1 MAVLLHDRPEAAGQK
16 QREALRLPRTSAVVA
31 LFAFSSRM
39 DRDSMRL
46 FARTHGDE
54 VRAAAIASTGQEVLE
69 LLHGG
74 LRPQVLVLDAL
85 LTKPS
90 VTQILQEIS
99 TMQPDPEPAVLV
111 LVPVPEETAAR
122 KALGLFA
129 QYRIM
134 LRPYGM
140 KNLFDEIYRMGTTD
154 DEHRLYHL
162 RRCCEDVLDDFGARS
177 TLNGYRYAERMLLYA
192 LYAERPQKIGDLQ
205 QYVASEENIEIG
217 TVTSALNRMS
227 AGCPSAVRSRTADFA
242 CAAAARKTACSPT
255 GSCLRGCSRSCAADW
270 NRLHKL
276 GKKAFS
282 MDRRNEDTAL
292 LALRG
297 GLRGRFRRSF
307 DSMENAFEVLQD
319 RLQHAVNP
327 AERAELMPLL
337 EELQTQLICLRRL
350 GDQASDAATA
360 ALLHGTC
367 VPQPI
372 DLLGQ
377 LREFCSIL
385 QEEAAQ
391 YALPFTV
398 TLQADGLDVLPTTG
412 DVSLLNGLLTNLVSN
427 TLAAD
432 RAAHI
437 MLLCTP
443 GRLCYRDNGPGLPSD
458 AAALLTERQWSE
470 RLLHAGGLGLPL
482 VAAYTSAM
490 GWALTVGEGPGMSL
504 QFTLPA
510 APPLDGMVLTS
521 PTERLADRQ
530 NRRRLIRRELAV
542 LVADTSM
549 Q

>member
-1 MAVLLHDRPEAAGQK
+1 
-16 QREALRLPRTSAVVA
+16 
-31 LFAFSSRM
+31 
-39 DRDSMRL
+39 
-46 FARTHGDE
+46 
-54 VRAAAIASTGQEVLE
+54 
-69 LLHGG
+69 
-74 LRPQVLVLDAL
+74 
-85 LTKPS
+85 
-90 VTQILQEIS
+90 
-99 TMQPDPEPAVLV
+99 
-111 LVPVPEETAAR
+111 
-122 KALGLFA
+122 
-129 QYRIM
+129 
-134 LRPYGM
+134 
-140 KNLFDEIYRMGTTD
+140 
-154 DEHRLYHL
+154 
-162 RRCCEDVLDDFGARS
+162 
-177 TLNGYRYAERMLLYA
+177 
-192 LYAERPQKIGDLQ
+192 
-205 QYVASEENIEIG
+205 
-217 TVTSALNRMS
+217 
-227 AGCPSAVRSRTADFA
+227 
-242 CAAAARKTACSPT
+242 
-255 GSCLRGCSRSCAADW
+255 
-270 NRLHKL
+270 
-276 GKKAFS
+276 

-367 VPQPI
+367 VPQP
-372 DLLGQ
+372 
-377 LREFCSIL
+377 
-385 QEEAAQ
+385 
-391 YALPFTV
+391 FTV

-443 GRLCYRDNGPGLPSD
+443 GRLCYRDNGPGLPPD
-458 AAALLTERQWSE
+458 AAALLTEGQWSE

>member
-1 MAVLLHDRPEAAGQK
+1 
-16 QREALRLPRTSAVVA
+16 
-31 LFAFSSRM
+31 
-39 DRDSMRL
+39 
-46 FARTHGDE
+46 
-54 VRAAAIASTGQEVLE
+54 
-69 LLHGG
+69 
-74 LRPQVLVLDAL
+74 
-85 LTKPS
+85 
-90 VTQILQEIS
+90 
-99 TMQPDPEPAVLV
+99 
-111 LVPVPEETAAR
+111 
-122 KALGLFA
+122 
-129 QYRIM
+129 
-134 LRPYGM
+134 
-140 KNLFDEIYRMGTTD
+140 
-154 DEHRLYHL
+154 
-162 RRCCEDVLDDFGARS
+162 
-177 TLNGYRYAERMLLYA
+177 
-192 LYAERPQKIGDLQ
+192 
-205 QYVASEENIEIG
+205 
-217 TVTSALNRMS
+217 
-227 AGCPSAVRSRTADFA
+227 
-242 CAAAARKTACSPT
+242 
-255 GSCLRGCSRSCAADW
+255 
-270 NRLHKL
+270 
-276 GKKAFS
+276 

-443 GRLCYRDNGPGLPSD
+443 GR
-458 AAALLTERQWSE
+458 ALLQGQRPGSAARCRRPADRGAMERTPAPRGRAGPAAGC
-470 RLLHAGGLGLPL
+470 RLHKRHGLG
-482 VAAYTSAM
+482 
-490 GWALTVGEGPGMSL
+490 
-504 QFTLPA
+504 
-510 APPLDGMVLTS
+510 
-521 PTERLADRQ
+521 ADR
-530 NRRRLIRRELAV
+530 RGGAGCELAV
-542 LVADTSM
+542 HAARRAAARRHGADLAHRASR
-549 Q
+549 

>member
-1 MAVLLHDRPEAAGQK
+1 
-16 QREALRLPRTSAVVA
+16 
-31 LFAFSSRM
+31 
-39 DRDSMRL
+39 
-46 FARTHGDE
+46 
-54 VRAAAIASTGQEVLE
+54 
-69 LLHGG
+69 
-74 LRPQVLVLDAL
+74 
-85 LTKPS
+85 
-90 VTQILQEIS
+90 
-99 TMQPDPEPAVLV
+99 
-111 LVPVPEETAAR
+111 
-122 KALGLFA
+122 
-129 QYRIM
+129 
-134 LRPYGM
+134 
-140 KNLFDEIYRMGTTD
+140 
-154 DEHRLYHL
+154 
-162 RRCCEDVLDDFGARS
+162 
-177 TLNGYRYAERMLLYA
+177 
-192 LYAERPQKIGDLQ
+192 
-205 QYVASEENIEIG
+205 
-217 TVTSALNRMS
+217 
-227 AGCPSAVRSRTADFA
+227 
-242 CAAAARKTACSPT
+242 
-255 GSCLRGCSRSCAADW
+255 
-270 NRLHKL
+270 
-276 GKKAFS
+276 

-437 MLLCTP
+437 ILLQGQRP
-443 GRLCYRDNGPGLPSD
+443 GSAARCRRPADRGAMERTSAPRGRAGPAAGCRLHKR
-458 AAALLTERQWSE
+458 
-470 RLLHAGGLGLPL
+470 HGLG
-482 VAAYTSAM
+482 
-490 GWALTVGEGPGMSL
+490 
-504 QFTLPA
+504 
-510 APPLDGMVLTS
+510 
-521 PTERLADRQ
+521 ADR
-530 NRRRLIRRELAV
+530 RGGAGYELAV
-542 LVADTSM
+542 HAARRAATRRHGADLAHRASR
-549 Q
+549 